1 MYDNLFI
8 NLQILAIR
16 ATVEGLSVDEESL
29 AYLGEIGERTSLR
42 FEPYLFGVLVLMNL
56 LKLELQTI
64 WL

>member
-42 FEPYLFGVLVLMNL
+42 
-56 LKLELQTI
+56 
-64 WL
+64 